1 MAKLVQVLQFGVT
14 GQVSR
19 ELIRQADAFDVD
31 ISALGRAEA
40 DLSDPESC
48 AEFVRR
54 SDADLVVIAAA
65 YTAVDLAETERD
77 LAFTVNAETPAAIAR
92 ACAETGKA
100 LVNFSTDYVFDGTK
114 ASAYL
119 PGDPTAPLNVYGA
132 SKRAGEKAVL
142 AACDRALILRTSWVV
157 SSHGKNFVKT
167 MLRLAKGGVSPKV
180 VDDQVGRPTAAADLA
195 AFVLGEA
202 KSLAAAPAGAAQ
214 FGLHHFANAG
224 ETSWRGFAQAV
235 FDAEL
240 GDETRHVEPIA
251 TADWPTPAARP
262 LRGVLDTASLTA
274 AFGVE
279 PRPWRPALD
288 EIIADLAEL
297 ERA

>member
-1 MAKLVQVLQFGVT
+1 MSVRILQFGLS
-14 GQVSR
+14 GQLGQ
-19 ELIRQADAFDVD
+19 ELIRQADGEVEIAVL
-31 ISALGRAEA
+31 SRADA
-40 DLSDPESC
+40 DLANAAAC
-48 AEFVRR
+48 AARVRE

-77 LAFTVNAETPAAIAR
+77 LAFAVNAETPAAIAA

-132 SKRAGEKAVL
+132 SKQAGEAAVL

-157 SSHGKNFVKT
+157 SAHGKNFVKT
-167 MLRLAKGGVSPKV
+167 MLRLARGGQSPKV
-180 VDDQVGRPTAAADLA
+180 VDDQVGRPTSAADLA
-195 AFVLGEA
+195 GFVLA
-202 KSLAAAPAGAAQ
+202 QAQTLASAQGGAPV

-224 ETSWRGFAQAV
+224 ETSWRGLAQAV
-235 FDAEL
+235 FDEAL
-240 GDETRHVEPIA
+240 GDETREVAPIA

-262 LRGVLDTASLTA
+262 ARGVLDTTSLEAT
-274 AFGVE
+274 FGVS
-279 PRPWRPALD
+279 PRPWRAALSD
-288 EIIADLAEL
+288 IIGDLAEL
-297 ERA
+297 EQA